1 MMTGKTKQQVKL
13 TSTDDYKTILALS
26 FRRTFA
32 RDNAEKNEFVNYE
45 NIEGELNLIDYPNL
59 IL

>member
-1 MMTGKTKQQVKL
+1 MKL
-13 TSTDDYKTILALS
+13 TSSGDFPTVLALS

-32 RDNAEKNEFVNYE
+32 RDNAEKNDFVNYE
-45 NIEGELNLIDYPNL
+45 NIEGELNLIDYPHL

>member
-1 MMTGKTKQQVKL
+1 MMTGKTKQQMAL
-13 TSTDDYKTILALS
+13 TASGQFNTILALS

-45 NIEGELNLIDYPNL
+45 NIDGELNLIDYPNL

>member
-1 MMTGKTKQQVKL
+1 L
-13 TSTDDYKTILALS
+13 TSTNDYPTILALS

-32 RDNAEKNEFVNYE
+32 RDNAEKNDFENYE
-45 NIEGELNLIDYPNL
+45 NIKGEINLVDYPKV